1 MGQPRPLF
9 VYFQQQCYTEIV
21 DFSRIQTRIVGVEWV
36 HDDHLTNATAY
47 SFLISYVCM
56 FLSAANGQQVI
67 RHLNNSLI

>member
-21 DFSRIQTRIVGVEWV
+21 DFSRIQNRIVGVEWE

-47 SFLISYVCM
+47 SF
-56 FLSAANGQQVI
+56 
-67 RHLNNSLI
+67 